1 MRLTNRL
8 SSVPAR
14 VAAAAAFFLL
24 ACGLTWPLPRYFQTH
39 LLGDTS
45 GDLGVYVWNLW
56 IFRHELV
63 EHGHLPLS
71 TDHLFT
77 DTDGLDFAMHNYT
90 PLAGLLGVPL
100 MDWLGIVGTFNVL
113 LVASMVASALGG
125 YLLARRFGLDG
136 ICAWSAGALFM
147 ASPVLTAR
155 GAEHFSLIT
164 AAPLPLFIW
173 ALLRVLDTK
182 RVRDAVFVGFLV
194 AVATY
199 SDAYYGIY
207 CALAGAFFVAWRFVR
222 VARATAASQPTLTRA
237 LDAAIA
243 AVALLMAW
251 RLSTGSTSLVV
262 AGIRIGL
269 ETLYTPVLAITLLG
283 AARGWLTFRPSF
295 EVHDPD
301 GAVRVLVGRAGVAVA
316 TCIVL
321 LAPLLIGIATRYFD
335 DRLPEAELHWR
346 SSAPGVDALAYL
358 VPNPLHP
365 WFGSTSRS
373 WAATDTAF
381 PEFVASFSLVAF
393 GVIAAAGA
401 MRALP
406 RVWVAFTVVFVILS
420 LGPFIHIATVN
431 TFIPGP
437 WALLRY
443 VPIVGMARS
452 PSRFT
457 VLAVLGL
464 SMLFAFALRA
474 LLRRRRPGVLGI
486 VALAMVVEL
495 VPAPRVLYS
504 ADVPDVYTLISA
516 TTDEAG
522 RVLELPTGVRDGTSS
537 IGRFNPAS
545 QYFQTRHHRPLVG
558 GYVSRIS
565 RWRVRESRRS
575 PVLGAIFELSEG
587 RAPSADLVTQARRSR
602 DVFLGRTCVR
612 FVVVDK
618 RRASADL
625 RVFARD
631 TLRLS
636 LLHEDATYQL
646 LTPVDPPP
654 CSPRRRRGDRLRAPP
669 HT

>member
-8 SSVPAR
+8 SPVPAL
-14 VAAAAAFFLL
+14 VAAVAAFFLL

-39 LLGDTS
+39 LLGETS

-77 DTDGLDFAMHNYT
+77 DTDGLDFALHNYT

-113 LVASMVASALGG
+113 LVALMVASALGG
-125 YLLARRFGLDG
+125 YLLARRFGLDR
-136 ICAWSAGALFM
+136 ICAWSAGALFI

-155 GAEHFSLIT
+155 GSEHFSLIT
-164 AAPLPLFIW
+164 AAPLPLFIC

-182 RVRDAVFVGFLV
+182 RFRDAACVGFLV

-283 AARGWLTFRPSF
+283 AARGWLTFRPQF

-301 GAVRVLVGRAGVAVA
+301 GAVRVLVGRVGVAVA

-393 GVIAAAGA
+393 GVIAAAGT

-443 VPIVGMARS
+443 VPIVGMARA

-464 SMLFAFALRA
+464 SMLFAFALSA
-474 LLRRRRPGVLGI
+474 LRRRFGPVVIGVVGL
-486 VALAMVVEL
+486 ALVLEL
-495 VPAPRVLYS
+495 VPSPRPLYS
-504 ADVPDVYTLISA
+504 ADVPDVYRLITAS
-516 TTDEAG
+516 TDEDG
-522 RVLELPTGVRDGTSS
+522 RVLELPTGIRDGRSS
-537 IGRFNPAS
+537 IGKFNPAS
-545 QYFQTRHHRPLVG
+545 QYFQTRHRRPMVG
-558 GYVSRIS
+558 GYVSRVS
-565 RWRVRESRRS
+565 RWRMRESRRS
-575 PVLGAIFELSEG
+575 PMLGAIFALSEG
-587 RAPSADLVTQARRSR
+587 RAPSPDLAAAARSGR
-602 DVFLGRTCVR
+602 DAFLRRTCVR

-618 RRASADL
+618 RHASAEL
-625 RVFARD
+625 REFARD

-654 CSPRRRRGDRLRAPP
+654 CTPRRPRGDRLRAPP